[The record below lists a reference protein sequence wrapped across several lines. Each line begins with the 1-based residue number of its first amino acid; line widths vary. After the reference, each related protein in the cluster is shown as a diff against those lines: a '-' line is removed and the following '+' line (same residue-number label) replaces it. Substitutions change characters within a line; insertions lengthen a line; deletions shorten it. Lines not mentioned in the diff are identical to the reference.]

1 MLLRDELATSRIAT
15 SDTMREI
22 WGDHGKKDLM
32 ASMWMIDSVD
42 DSKIV
47 SEKVTKAMLA
57 T

>member
-1 MLLRDELATSRIAT
+1 MRDELATSRIAT

-47 SEKVTKAMLA
+47 SEKVTKAMRA